1 MKMKRILT
9 IINYIGDVLIGVA
22 FVWSL
27 IVTHSLRSFNYQ
39 PTRYCLGFGLLL
51 LIPYGFY
58 KMWHWTEYE
67 KENKQTLIFM
77 TILIAVMILAFTI
90 MGVR

>member
-1 MKMKRILT
+1 MKKILKS
-9 IINYIGDVLIGVA
+9 ISYIGDVLIGVA
-22 FVWSL
+22 FIWSL
-27 IVTHSLRSFNYQ
+27 IATHSLRSFSYQ

-58 KMWHWTEYE
+58 KMWHWAEYE
-67 KENKQTLIFM
+67 KENKQTLIFI

-90 MGVR
+90 MGI

>member
-1 MKMKRILT
+1 MKKILN

-22 FVWSL
+22 FIWSL
-27 IVTHSLRSFNYQ
+27 IATHSLRAFRYE

-58 KMWHWTEYE
+58 KMWHWDEYE

-77 TILIAVMILAFTI
+77 TILIAALLLALTILGI
-90 MGVR
+90 

>member
-1 MKMKRILT
+1 MKKILNP
-9 IINYIGDVLIGVA
+9 IRSIGDVLIGVA
-22 FVWSL
+22 FIWSL
-27 IVTHSLRSFNYQ
+27 IAKHSLRSFSYQ

-51 LIPYGFY
+51 LIPLGFY
-58 KMWHWTEYE
+58 KMWHWNEYE

-90 MGVR
+90 MGIK